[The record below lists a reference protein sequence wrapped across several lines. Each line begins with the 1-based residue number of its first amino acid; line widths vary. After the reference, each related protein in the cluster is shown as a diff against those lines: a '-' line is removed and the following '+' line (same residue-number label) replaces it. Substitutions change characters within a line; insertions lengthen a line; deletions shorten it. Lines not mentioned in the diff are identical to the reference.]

1 MLPFSFVSFAETA
14 EEALE
19 QDGLQNRAYGNENY
33 LNPYDS
39 LNNSLANSRDTT
51 NYNFSGNGTFGGQNN
66 TYNNLN
72 VTSQGA
78 LTVQSGATLDNVTI
92 NTTLGNTQEMAS
104 LIARVE
110 DADDLLA
117 GILYAIVAPIQS
129 SSDSYTVNTSL
140 GSMTIPLLPITLAYY
155 STSNGVIT
163 SQTSQWY
170 CGLGTSVLLY
180 SECIIYNLNTMMQHL
195 SYHINSLRSDLLS
208 ASSSIVS
215 AIQDSQ
221 SYAYWTLTTDQ
232 SGEYYTKTVT
242 NQTGTFHSVIL
253 NRAEYIAS
261 VLDFGFRRFY
271 EWYCPLDDTAPM
283 YWRYYNTDTKRSEN
297 IGLAGLMYNISWY
310 LGNLYVLQSASAA
323 LNAMDSAVDSAATT
337 FTNIEAQEN
346 AVVNS
351 VKNSIQSFNPST
363 SDIGALRALPWMS
376 NYLQQIYVSLG
387 TYGIVITVGLLLGV
401 CLRIIRY

>member
-221 SYAYWTLTTDQ
+221 TYAYWTLTPDQ

-337 FTNIEAQEN
+337 FTNIEAQET